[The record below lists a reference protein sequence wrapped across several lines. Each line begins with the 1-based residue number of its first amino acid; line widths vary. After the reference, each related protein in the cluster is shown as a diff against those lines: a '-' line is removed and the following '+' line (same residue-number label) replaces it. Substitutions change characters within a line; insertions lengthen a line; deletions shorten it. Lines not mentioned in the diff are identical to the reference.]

1 MNPSKENDSHDTV
14 GESCLQLSFFFFM
27 VVFKLLILW
36 FSLSQGIL
44 VLDSNMQIAAGNNK
58 IKLYNQS

>member
-1 MNPSKENDSHDTV
+1 MI
-14 GESCLQLSFFFFM
+14 QLVSLAFNFPFFM
-27 VVFKLLILW
+27 VVFKLLIVW
-36 FSLSQGIL
+36 FSLSQGIV

>member
-1 MNPSKENDSHDTV
+1 MI
-14 GESCLQLSFFFFM
+14 QLVSLAFNCPFVFM
-27 VVFKLLILW
+27 VVLKLLILW

>member
-1 MNPSKENDSHDTV
+1 MNPSKENNCHDTV
-14 GESCLQLSFFFFM
+14 
-27 VVFKLLILW
+27 
-36 FSLSQGIL
+36 GIL

>member
-1 MNPSKENDSHDTV
+1 MNPSKENDCHDTV
-14 GESCLQLSFFFFM
+14 GESCLQLSLFFM

>member
-1 MNPSKENDSHDTV
+1 MNPSKENECHDTV
-14 GESCLQLSFFFFM
+14 GESCLQLSFFFM

-58 IKLYNQS
+58 RKLYNQS

>member
-1 MNPSKENDSHDTV
+1 MNPSKENDCHDTI
-14 GESCLQLSFFFFM
+14 GETCLQLHFFFM
-27 VVFKLLILW
+27 DIFKLLILW

-44 VLDSNMQIAAGNNK
+44 VLDCNMQIAAGNNK